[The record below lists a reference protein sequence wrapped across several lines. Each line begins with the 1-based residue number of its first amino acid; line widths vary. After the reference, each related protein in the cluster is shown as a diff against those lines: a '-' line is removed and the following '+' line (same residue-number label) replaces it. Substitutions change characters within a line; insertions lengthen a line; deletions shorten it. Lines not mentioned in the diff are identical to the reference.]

1 MYLIVLDFLCS
12 YLCWYLPPVY
22 KWKNG
27 YETSKDRGLCAA
39 EISESTIQGFRGTGS
54 YEKVQVEKEGRS
66 CAVFPSIGAVSS
78 RIRVEPE
85 PTDYLQIP

>member
-1 MYLIVLDFLCS
+1 MKVLFS
-12 YLCWYLPPVY
+12 YSHFQKSRENPYY
-22 KWKNG
+22 K
-27 YETSKDRGLCAA
+27 TSRDRGLCAA
-39 EISESTIQGFRGTGS
+39 VISEGIIQGFRGTGS

-85 PTDYLQIP
+85 PTENLQIG